1 MALTLSRISEYGVRP
16 AAALHGLGVRT
27 FAYDGPAPGRTTTAA
42 PPPRVVGMIQIVRG
56 SVRELR
62 WALPLAFFVG
72 MGSLFSNVNEGRPG
86 DPDRE
91 PIDHTTL
98 PLNEGF
104 AVALA
109 VLAALAPALARRA
122 PRTSVV
128 ATGALVAAYLLIG
141 GDDGPVYLTPVVA
154 SFAVGFYW
162 PIRQWL
168 WWGILGLGLEL
179 GGMFGTWG
187 GVDDPGVFAQTLAII
202 GLNVAAVAI
211 GANLRNRRETRAVRA
226 ERAATE
232 EQLRMAQDLHDGVGH
247 GLAVIAMQAGVALH
261 VLEKDPTAAR
271 ASLQAIRDTS
281 RESLEMLRAELS
293 RLRPGLEAAE
303 LAPRRGLAD
312 LEVLVERVRAGGLD
326 VVVRGLDDA
335 RSALPDHPPVDEAAY
350 VVVQESLTNVLRHAA
365 ATTAQVT
372 VAVAGESLVVSV
384 TDDGQGG
391 AVSEESGMGISG
403 MRARVERLGGTVD
416 AGPRTGGGARG
427 FSVRATM
434 PLERS

>member
-1 MALTLSRISEYGVRP
+1 
-16 AAALHGLGVRT
+16 
-27 FAYDGPAPGRTTTAA
+27 
-42 PPPRVVGMIQIVRG
+42 MIQLLRG
-56 SVRELR
+56 SIRELR

-72 MGSLFSNVNEGRPG
+72 MGSLFANVSEGRPG
-86 DPDRE
+86 DRPE
-91 PIDHTTL
+91 PFEHGTL
-98 PLNEGF
+98 PFNEGV
-104 AVALA
+104 AVAVA

-141 GDDGPVYLTPVVA
+141 GDDGPVYLTPIVA
-154 SFAVGFYW
+154 SFAVGIYW

-168 WWGILGLGLEL
+168 WWGVLGLGLEL
-179 GGMFGTWG
+179 GGMFSTWG
-187 GVDDPGVFAQTLAII
+187 GIDDPGVFAQTLAII
-202 GLNVAAVAI
+202 GLNVAAAAI

-293 RLRPGLEAAE
+293 RLRPGEASAE

-326 VVVRGLDDA
+326 VVVRGVGDA
-335 RSALPDHPPVDEAAY
+335 RSALLDHPPVDEAAY

-365 ATTAQVT
+365 ATTAHVT
-372 VAVAGESLVVSV
+372 LSVSGESLVVSV

-391 AVSEESGMGISG
+391 AVSEESSGMGISG
-403 MRARVERLGGTVD
+403 MRARVERLGGAVD
-416 AGPRTGGGARG
+416 AGPRTGGGAHG